1 MVTRPAKKPLR
12 PNIKRHRA
20 EKGAIDLVEEA
31 FHLLRRSSFVTL
43 SCYYIGSMPFIL
55 ALLYFWTDMSRSA
68 YAEERCAEAAFGLAL
83 LFVWMKSWQ
92 AAFAQRLKESLQHV
106 PFSPYSWRRVWHL
119 TMTQAIIQSWGM
131 LLLPCSLLIGA
142 PFPWLYAFYQN
153 ATAFGSDEHGSV
165 KHIRDRAWQQAKLW
179 PKQNCLLIWLLSPWL
194 LIASVAALIFAAAF
208 VPKGSISLSWGFFM
222 ITGYLVV
229 FGMTLLNPIGGIV
242 AANIGAALYLLPQL
256 LKMLFGVETMFT
268 MSPAQMFNSTF
279 WAVVCSLTYLCLDPL
294 VKAAYVARCFY
305 GEALHTGEDLKV
317 EIRSLSLARK
327 AAASVVL
334 LALALSITFGAPA
347 FAATSNSPTQD
358 AAPSVIS
365 SQALDESLDHVLSQ
379 PEYAWRMPQERAS
392 EDEKKRDLGFLK
404 SVFDT
409 FERWGKTIKKWFD
422 TVNNW
427 LSKLKKWYRK
437 LFPDQPVETPIS
449 GGHGGGLA
457 GVQVLLYLLLALIA
471 CATAIFV
478 WRIWRKRRQ
487 MHAPLETAPDANAE
501 KPDLTDENVDASQL
515 PADNWLTLAHEMIER
530 GEFRL
535 ALRAFY
541 LAGLAY
547 LGEQRLVVLTKYK
560 SDREYEQELRRRA
573 HAFPALLPVFRE
585 NMLAY
590 QRSWYGMRDVE
601 RAALDRAIANYEQL
615 RQATVE
621 KEK

>member
-1 MVTRPAKKPLR
+1 MVTRSAKKPIR

-20 EKGAIDLVEEA
+20 EKSAIALVEEA
-31 FHLLRRSSFVTL
+31 FHLLRRSSLVTL

-68 YAEERCAEAAFGLAL
+68 YADERCAGAAFGLAL

-92 AAFAQRLKESLQHV
+92 AVFAQRLKESLQHV

-119 TMTQAIIQSWGM
+119 TMTQAIMQSWGM

-153 ATAFGSDEHGSV
+153 ATAFGGDEHGSV
-165 KHIRDRAWQQAKLW
+165 KNIRNRAWQQAKLW

-194 LIASVAALIFAAAF
+194 LISSVAALILIAAF
-208 VPKGSISLSWGFFM
+208 VPKGGLGFGWAFFISA
-222 ITGYLVV
+222 GYFAV
-229 FGMTLLNPIGGIV
+229 FGMTLLNPLGGIV

-294 VKAAYVARCFY
+294 VKAAYAARCFY

-317 EIRSLSLARK
+317 EIRSLALSRN
-327 AAASVVL
+327 AAAGVLL
-334 LALALSITFGAPA
+334 LALALSITFDAPA
-347 FAATSNSPTQD
+347 FAQTPPPQD
-358 AAPSVIS
+358 AAPSAIS
-365 SQALDESLDHVLSQ
+365 SQALDKSLDHVLSQ
-379 PEYAWRMPQERAS
+379 PEYAWRMPRERAS
-392 EDEKKRDLGFLK
+392 EDEKKRDSGFLK
-404 SVFDT
+404 GVFET

-427 LSKLKKWYRK
+427 LSKIKKWYKK
-437 LFPDQPVETPIS
+437 LFPDRPVETPIS

-457 GVQVLLYLLLALIA
+457 GVRFLLYLLLAIIA
-471 CATAIFV
+471 CVAAILV
-478 WRIWRKRRQ
+478 WRVWRKRRQ
-487 MHAPLETAPDANAE
+487 FHATLDAAPDANAAE
-501 KPDLTDENVDASQL
+501 PDLADENVDASQL
-515 PADNWLTLAHEMIER
+515 PADNWLTLAQEMIER

-535 ALRAFY
+535 ALRALY
-541 LAGLAY
+541 LAGLAF
-547 LGEQRLVVLTKYK
+547 LGEQRLVALAKYK
-560 SDREYEQELRRRA
+560 SDREYEKELRRRA
-573 HAFPALLPVFRE
+573 HAFPALLPIFRE

-590 QRSWYGMRDVE
+590 QRSWYGLHDVE

-615 RQATVE
+615 KQTTVE